1 MKFKN
6 STKNTHKRTIQIK
19 KSVGI
24 KSQRFL
30 VVLYFFTDSIMP
42 SARPA
47 MP

>member
-1 MKFKN
+1 MQ
-6 STKNTHKRTIQIK
+6 TK

-24 KSQRFL
+24 LSQRFL
-30 VVLYFFTDSIMP
+30 FMLYFLTDSIMP